1 MLELGP
7 RSDAAILVND
17 DHVKVALMCSNYFAP
32 NDEDTMS
39 LLHVEIVVTSLLLGK
54 TAIAMQHEEPI
65 HGTDSS
71 QALSRYHQSMAI
83 CLSFKLLARAF
94 LPGTFLPFLGG
105 SAPCYRISS

>member
-7 RSDAAILVND
+7 RSDAAIPVND
-17 DHVKVALMCSNYFAP
+17 DHVTVELMCSNYVAP

-54 TAIAMQHEEPI
+54 MAIAMQLEEPI

-71 QALSRYHQSMAI
+71 QALT
-83 CLSFKLLARAF
+83 L
-94 LPGTFLPFLGG
+94 
-105 SAPCYRISS
+105 